1 MSRTFVGLF
10 TLFALFVALLPAQTS
25 TKRPLTHSDFDAFR
39 AISGQKISPDGKHV
53 AYGWFPQE
61 GDGEVIVR
69 DLASNTEIR
78 EPAGERPPPAPPD
91 PEAAE
96 AAPAAQRTATIQF
109 TADSQWVIFTTFPSR
124 AETEAARRAK
134 KKPEE
139 MPRAGLTLID
149 LRTKAVQRVSGVKGF
164 QLAREASD
172 FVVYHRESVPLAAA
186 KPVEADDDSE
196 ADQPRRGGAGR
207 STATAAATVGSPLV
221 LRRLSDRLE
230 REFADVSDYSFT
242 HDGRTLVCA
251 VAAKS
256 PESTNGVFALPV
268 MVTGDLAPL
277 VPLVTG
283 KGKYT
288 RLTWDERQQR
298 LAWMGE
304 REDAADP
311 MARVKLYQWDR
322 QSALASAIDIAALPG
337 GHAPSSHGALSFS
350 RDGERLF
357 FGIALPPKAVKAT
370 DDPPVEK
377 AGFDLWHYLD
387 DHIQPMQKS
396 RAAAERQRTY
406 RAVYHLATKKTVP
419 LADLTMSELNMSEDG
434 RYAFGSDDRAYRRA
448 VEYDRRYADLYLV
461 NTATG
466 ERTPL
471 ATKQAG
477 AMSWSHLGNAA
488 AHFDGRH
495 WFAVQ
500 APSGVR
506 VNLTASIPAKFFNED
521 DDHPDT
527 PPPYGFGGWTR
538 DGSSVL
544 LYDRYDLWQVDL
556 DGRRAVNVT
565 DGLGRAEG
573 LQFRAVRLSDDPAER
588 GFDPA
593 KPLLLRAERLATRE
607 SGFYRDFLGR
617 QIKPELLVMGARAYG
632 VPIKAEKAEKI
643 LFTTSRFDE
652 FPDLYVAGTDLRG
665 VQRVSEGAKQIEPF
679 AWGKA
684 ELVSFRS
691 LDGVALKGTLLKPD
705 NFDPAK
711 KYPLLVYIYER
722 LTQGLHNFVAPAP
735 GHSINTSYYV
745 SNGYL
750 VLLPDIAYR
759 VGYPGP
765 SALQCVLPAIDAVV
779 AKGGVDESN
788 IGIQGHSWGGYQ
800 IAYMLGQTKRFKAA
814 AAGAPVANMFSA
826 YNGIRWGPGLPRQF
840 QYERTQSHIGGT
852 PWQYPLRYLENSPV
866 FQADKVTTPLLMVH
880 NDADDA
886 VPWYQGIEYFLALR
900 RLEKEVYLFSYNGEP
915 HGLRRRVNQ
924 KDYARRLQEF
934 FDHRL
939 KAAPK
944 PDWMQRGIPFLEKE
958 TSARPAASD
967 QP

>member
-1 MSRTFVGLF
+1 MSRTFVGLS
-10 TLFALFVALLPAQTS
+10 LFLALMQAQTG
-25 TKRPLTHSDFDAFR
+25 TKRPVTHADFDSFR
-39 AISGQKISPDGKHV
+39 AISGQKISPDGKYV

-69 DLASNTEIR
+69 DLASNAEIR
-78 EPAGERPPPAPPD
+78 ERAGELPPPAPPD

-139 MPRAGLTLID
+139 IPRAGLVLID
-149 LRTKAVQRVSGVKGF
+149 LRTKAVQRLSGVKGF
-164 QLAREASD
+164 QLARQGSD
-172 FVVYHRESVPLAAA
+172 FVVYHRESIAAVPGKAA
-186 KPVEADDDSE
+186 EADEDNE

-207 STATAAATVGSPLV
+207 STAAATVGSPLV
-221 LRRLSDRLE
+221 LRRLSDGVE
-230 REFADVSDYSFT
+230 REFADVSDYSYT
-242 HDGRTLVCA
+242 HDGRTLVYTV
-251 VAAKS
+251 VAAKN
-256 PESTNGVFALPV
+256 PESANGVYALPV
-268 MVTGDLAPL
+268 LATGDPAPL
-277 VPLVTG
+277 LTLVTG

-288 RLTWDERQQR
+288 RLTWDERQQH
-298 LAWMGE
+298 LAMIGE

-322 QSALASAIDIAALPG
+322 QQTTAAAIEIAALPG
-337 GHAPSSHGALSFS
+337 GQVPSSKGALSFS

-370 DDPPVEK
+370 DDPPAEK

-396 RAAAERQRTY
+396 RAAAERNRTY

-419 LADLTMSELNMSEDG
+419 LADLAMSELAASEDG

-448 VEYDRRYADLYLV
+448 AEYDRRYADLYLV
-461 NTATG
+461 NTTTG
-466 ERTPL
+466 ARTPL

-477 AMSWSHLGNAA
+477 ALSWSHMGNAA
-488 AHFDGRH
+488 VHFDGRH

-500 APSGVR
+500 VPSGAR
-506 VNLTASIPAKFFNED
+506 VNLTAAIPVKFFNED
-521 DDHPDT
+521 DDHPDS
-527 PPPYGFGGWTR
+527 PPPYGFGGWAR
-538 DGSSVL
+538 DGASVL

-588 GFDPA
+588 GFDPT

-632 VPIKAEKAEKI
+632 APVKAEKADKI

-652 FPDLYVAGTDLRG
+652 FPDLYVADADLRG
-665 VQRVSEGAKQIEPF
+665 VQRVSEGAKQVEPF
-679 AWGKA
+679 NWGKA

-691 LDGVALKGTLLKPD
+691 LDGVALQGTLFKPD

-722 LTQGLHNFVAPAP
+722 LTQGLHNFVTPAP
-735 GHSINTSYYV
+735 GHSINVSYYV

-750 VLLPDIAYR
+750 VLQPDIAYR

-826 YNGIRWGPGLPRQF
+826 YNGIRWGPGIPRQF
-840 QYERTQSHIGGT
+840 QYERTQSRIGGT
-852 PWQYPLRYLENSPV
+852 PWQYPLRYLENSPI

-915 HGLRRRVNQ
+915 HGIRRRVNQ

-934 FDHRL
+934 FDHQL
-939 KAAPK
+939 KGAPK

-958 TSARPAASD
+958 TVARPAASD

>member
-1 MSRTFVGLF
+1 MQ
-10 TLFALFVALLPAQTS
+10 AQTG
-25 TKRPLTHSDFDAFR
+25 TKRPVTHADFDAFR
-39 AISGQKISPDGKHV
+39 AISGQKISPDGKYV

-69 DLASNTEIR
+69 DLASNAEIR
-78 EPAGERPPPAPPD
+78 ERAGELPPPAPPD

-139 MPRAGLTLID
+139 IPRAGLVLID
-149 LRTKAVQRVSGVKGF
+149 LRTKAVQRLSGVKGF
-164 QLAREASD
+164 QLARQGSD
-172 FVVYHRESVPLAAA
+172 FVVYHRESIAAVPGKAA
-186 KPVEADDDSE
+186 EADEDNE

-207 STATAAATVGSPLV
+207 STAAATVGSPLV
-221 LRRLSDRLE
+221 LRRLSDGVE
-230 REFADVSDYSFT
+230 REFADVSDYSYT
-242 HDGRTLVCA
+242 HDGRTLVYTV
-251 VAAKS
+251 VAAKN
-256 PESTNGVFALPV
+256 PESANGVYALPV
-268 MVTGDLAPL
+268 LATGDPAPL
-277 VPLVTG
+277 LTLVTG

-288 RLTWDERQQR
+288 RLTWDERQQH
-298 LAWMGE
+298 LAMIGE

-311 MARVKLYQWDR
+311 LARVKLYQWDR
-322 QSALASAIDIAALPG
+322 QQTTAAAIEIAALPG
-337 GHAPSSHGALSFS
+337 GQVPSSKGALSFS

-370 DDPPVEK
+370 DDPPAEK

-396 RAAAERQRTY
+396 RAAAERNRTY
-406 RAVYHLATKKTVP
+406 RAVYHLASKKTVP
-419 LADLTMSELNMSEDG
+419 LADMTMSELAASEDG

-448 VEYDRRYADLYLV
+448 AEYDRRYADLYLV
-461 NTATG
+461 NTTTG
-466 ERTPL
+466 ARTPL

-477 AMSWSHLGNAA
+477 ALSWSHMGNVAV
-488 AHFDGRH
+488 HFDGRH

-500 APSGVR
+500 VPSGAR
-506 VNLTASIPAKFFNED
+506 VNLTAAIPVKFFNED
-521 DDHPDT
+521 DDHPDS
-527 PPPYGFGGWTR
+527 PPPYGFGGWAR
-538 DGSSVL
+538 DGASVL

-632 VPIKAEKAEKI
+632 APVKAEKADKI

-652 FPDLYVAGTDLRG
+652 FPDLYVADADLRG
-665 VQRVSEGAKQIEPF
+665 VQRVSEGAKQVEPF
-679 AWGKA
+679 NWGKA

-691 LDGVALKGTLLKPD
+691 LDGVALQGTLFKPD

-722 LTQGLHNFVAPAP
+722 LTQGLHNFVTPAP
-735 GHSINTSYYV
+735 GHSINVSYYV

-750 VLLPDIAYR
+750 VLQPDIAYR

-826 YNGIRWGPGLPRQF
+826 YNGIRWGPGIPRQF
-840 QYERTQSHIGGT
+840 QYERTQSRIGGT
-852 PWQYPLRYLENSPV
+852 PWQYPLRYLENSPI

-915 HGLRRRVNQ
+915 HGIRRRVNQ

-934 FDHRL
+934 FDHQL
-939 KAAPK
+939 KGAPK

-958 TSARPAASD
+958 TVARPAASD

>member
-1 MSRTFVGLF
+1 MSRTFVGLS
-10 TLFALFVALLPAQTS
+10 LFLALTQAQTG
-25 TKRPLTHSDFDAFR
+25 TKRPLTHADFDAFR
-39 AISGQKISPDGKHV
+39 SISGQKISPDGKYV

-69 DLASNTEIR
+69 DLALNSEVR
-78 EPAGERPPPAPPD
+78 EPAGERPPAVPPD

-96 AAPAAQRTATIQF
+96 AAPAVQRTATIQF
-109 TADSQWVIFTTFPSR
+109 TADSRWVIFTTFPSR

-139 MPRAGLTLID
+139 MPRAGLVLID
-149 LRTKAVQRVSGVKGF
+149 LRTKAVERLSGVKGF
-164 QLAREASD
+164 QLARQASD
-172 FVVYHRESVPLAAA
+172 FVVYQRESLPVVAA
-186 KPVEADDDSE
+186 KAAEADEDNGE
-196 ADQPRRGGAGR
+196 DQPRRGGTGR
-207 STATAAATVGSPLV
+207 STAAATVGTPLV
-221 LRRLSDRLE
+221 LRRLSGGVE
-230 REFADVSDYSFT
+230 REFADVSDYTYT
-242 HDGRTLVCA
+242 HDGRTLVYA
-251 VAAKS
+251 VATKN
-256 PESTNGVFALPV
+256 PESTNGVYALPV
-268 MVTGDLAPL
+268 LAGGDPAPL

-283 KGKYT
+283 KGKYS

-298 LAWMGE
+298 LALLSE

-311 MARVKLYQWDR
+311 LARVKLYQWDR
-322 QSALASAIDIAALPG
+322 QAATAVAIEIAGLSG
-337 GHAPSSHGALSFS
+337 GHTLSSKGTLSFS

-357 FGIALPPKAVKAT
+357 FGVALPPKAAKT
-370 DDPPVEK
+370 GDDGPVEK

-396 RAAAERQRTY
+396 RAAAERNRTY
-406 RAVYHLATKKTVP
+406 RAVYHWATKKTVP
-419 LADLTMSELNMSEDG
+419 LADINMSELNASEDG
-434 RYAFGSDDRAYRRA
+434 RYAFGSDDREYRRA
-448 VEYDRRYADLYLV
+448 AEYDRRYADLYVV

-477 AMSWSHLGNAA
+477 ALSWSHMGNAA
-488 AHFDGRH
+488 VHFDGRH

-500 APSGVR
+500 VPSGAR
-506 VNLTASIPAKFFNED
+506 VNLTAAIPVKFFNED
-521 DDHPDT
+521 DDHPDS

-538 DGSSVL
+538 DGASVL
-544 LYDRYDLWQVDL
+544 LYDRYDLWQVNL

-617 QIKPELLVMGARAYG
+617 QIKPELLVMGPRAYSSP
-632 VPIKAEKAEKI
+632 VKAEKADKI
-643 LFTTSRFDE
+643 MFTTSRFDE
-652 FPDLYVAGTDLRG
+652 FPDLYVADADLKG
-665 VQRVSEGAKQIEPF
+665 MQRISEGAKQMEPF
-679 AWGKA
+679 TWGKA

-691 LDGVALKGTLLKPD
+691 LDGVALKGTLFKPD

-722 LTQGLHNFVAPAP
+722 LTQGLHNFVPPAP
-735 GHSINTSYYV
+735 GHSINVSYYV

-750 VLLPDIAYR
+750 VLQPDIAYR

-826 YNGIRWGPGLPRQF
+826 YNGIRWGPGIPRQF
-840 QYERTQSHIGGT
+840 QYERTQSRIGGT
-852 PWQYPLRYLENSPV
+852 PWQYPLRYLENSPI
-866 FQADKVTTPLLMVH
+866 FQADKVTTPLLMLH

-915 HGLRRRVNQ
+915 HGIRRRVNQ

-934 FDHRL
+934 FDYQL
-939 KAAPK
+939 KGAPK

-958 TSARPAASD
+958 AVPRPAASD

>member
-1 MSRTFVGLF
+1 MSRIFVGLVF
-10 TLFALFVALLPAQTS
+10 FLSLLSAQTKN
-25 TKRPLTHSDFDAFR
+25 KRPLTHADFDAFR
-39 AISGQKISPDGKHV
+39 AISGQKISPDGNYV

-69 DLASNTEIR
+69 HVASNTEIR

-96 AAPAAQRTATIQF
+96 AVPVAQRTATIQF

-124 AETEAARRAK
+124 AETEAARKAK

-139 MPRAGLTLID
+139 MPRPGLTLID
-149 LRTKAVQRVSGVKGF
+149 LRTKVVQRVTGVKGF
-164 QLAREASD
+164 QLARQASD
-172 FVVYHRESVPLAAA
+172 FVVYHRESLPLAAA
-186 KPVEADDDSE
+186 KPAEADDDNE

-207 STATAAATVGSPLV
+207 SPAAATVGSPLV
-221 LRRLSDRLE
+221 LRRLSDGVE
-230 REFADVSDYSFT
+230 REFAEVSDYSYT
-242 HDGRTLVCA
+242 HDGHTLVYT
-251 VAAKS
+251 VAAKK
-256 PESTNGVFALPV
+256 PESTNGVYALPV
-268 MVTGDLAPL
+268 LATGDPAPL
-277 VPLVTG
+277 LTLITG

-288 RLTWDERQQR
+288 RLTWDERQQH
-298 LAWMGE
+298 LALIGE

-322 QSALASAIDIAALPG
+322 QQATAAAIEIAAMPG
-337 GHAPSSHGALSFS
+337 GQMPSSKGVLSFS

-396 RAAAERQRTY
+396 RAAAERNRTY
-406 RAVYHLATKKTVP
+406 RAVYHLATKQTVP
-419 LADLTMSELNMSEDG
+419 LADLTMSDLNASEDG

-448 VEYDRRYADLYLV
+448 TEYDRRYADFFVV

-466 ERTPL
+466 ERMPL
-471 ATKQAG
+471 AAKQTG
-477 AMSWSHLGNAA
+477 VLSWSHMGNAA
-488 AHFDGRH
+488 VHFDGRH

-500 APSGVR
+500 VPSGAR
-506 VNLTASIPAKFFNED
+506 VNLTVAIPAKFFNED
-521 DDHPDT
+521 DDHPDS

-538 DGSSVL
+538 DGTSVL
-544 LYDRYDLWQVDL
+544 LYDRYDLWQVFL

-573 LQFRAVRLSDDPAER
+573 LQFRAVRLSDDPSER
-588 GFDPA
+588 GFDPL
-593 KPLLLRAERLATRE
+593 KPLLLRAESLATRE

-617 QIKPELLVMGARAYG
+617 QIKPEMLVMGARAYG
-632 VPIKAEKAEKI
+632 SPVKAEKADKI
-643 LFTTSRFDE
+643 LFTSSRFDE
-652 FPDLYVAGTDLRG
+652 FPDLYVADTDLRG
-665 VQRVSEGAKQIEPF
+665 VQRVSEGAKQMEPF
-679 AWGKA
+679 TWGKA

-705 NFDPAK
+705 NFDPNK

-735 GHSINTSYYV
+735 GHSINLSYYV

-826 YNGIRWGPGLPRQF
+826 YNGIRWGPGIPRQF
-840 QYERTQSHIGGT
+840 QYERTQSRIGGT
-852 PWQYPLRYLENSPV
+852 PWQFPLRYLENSPI

-915 HGLRRRVNQ
+915 HGIRRRVNQ

-934 FDHRL
+934 FDHQL
-939 KAAPK
+939 KGAPK

-958 TSARPAASD
+958 TVARPASSD